1 VRVSVCVCLLPS
13 PPIFTSKTELAA
25 AKAKLRNLAAAKA
38 KLRNLAQ
45 SLSLHTPHFR
55 ILGLVFR
62 V

>member
-1 VRVSVCVCLLPS
+1 MFVAK
-13 PPIFTSKTELAA
+13 PPYFYFKTELAA

-55 ILGLVFR
+55 ILGLVFM